1 MYPNRIT
8 ICRDEHDTIEEF
20 KQSMLDIVHGLIDNG
35 YTLNMFYDDKGV
47 GVVCIDFD
55 YKNEV
60 LASVYPYWLAL
71 DEADLIDETRRE
83 QRMNGNYNE

>member
-8 ICRDEHDTIEEF
+8 VCRDEHDTIEEF
-20 KQSMLDIVHGLIDNG
+20 KQSMLDIVYGLINNG

-55 YKNEV
+55 YKNEE
-60 LASVYPYWLAL
+60 LAGKYLYWLNL
-71 DEADLIDETRRE
+71 DEASLIDDMR
-83 QRMNGNYNE
+83 NDA

>member
-1 MYPNRIT
+1 MAPNRIT

-20 KQSMLDIVHGLIDNG
+20 KQSMLDIVYGLIDNG

-55 YKNEV
+55 YKDEE
-60 LASVYPYWLAL
+60 LADKYLYWLNL
-71 DEADLIDETRRE
+71 DEATLIDDMR
-83 QRMNGNYNE
+83 NDA